1 MKKSFVQILPNNN
14 EVNSEI
20 GNKLEDF
27 EILQVLG
34 EGTYGFVAKV
44 QSKLNFGIYALKK
57 YILSSVSDD
66 EKKYILNERIF
77 MKKLDHENVVKLYC
91 DFQEKDNLY
100 LVMEYMDGG
109 DLYTFIDAN
118 RSLEMSIDE
127 EKLWNI
133 YEQCLR
139 GLVYLHRMGL
149 IHRDIKPA
157 NLLMNSKG
165 EIKYTDFNV
174 SAIINSD
181 RAREFT
187 KNKNEE
193 EHLINNNT
201 IVGSGSYKAPEI
213 LDDNSIF
220 QEYDLKI
227 DVYSL
232 GITFC
237 TLAFYQMNIPGPNEL
252 NNYRYSK
259 ELIDIIMRMIEPEPM
274 KRMSSLQIYNYFIK
288 LYVQKYVH
296 STGFMSCVQSL
307 YDNPIIFN
315 YFCNNNIMYDN
326 RKNNMPITSKLS
338 ELFTEIYFS
347 RQKNYS
353 LLSPTN
359 NNRDGK
365 SFNHLIYD
373 LRKLLLKN
381 DTKIKER
388 ENDEINPIIIITFL
402 LKKLHEELNIYK
414 GKLGKLS
421 MIYAKLIKGENP
433 KSESYECY
441 KKFYTSNFQSL
452 ISDNFFGL
460 IKTKTICNQC
470 KNSSYSFKV
479 LCYIPF
485 NVKILVEN
493 YPNKQNLNLYDAF
506 DCLNK
511 NYIELDKKQYIQCK
525 FCKTVMDHIEF
536 KQFYNLSKNL
546 VILFDRGENDSNK
559 KYIDFNEDF
568 LLNGDYVENFQNINV
583 YYKLMSVIIRIE
595 GEQDNNK
602 RNPEKFV
609 CFRRINNDCYV
620 SSLPNGD
627 AYSLNQVKSMGTV
640 MILFYYSD
648 KGISNFN
655 DDQNINNSVPNNN
668 ISGVNFNNNNFNNMG
683 NNNNFN
689 NFNNFNNGNMNMT
702 NPNMPYQNMPNPN
715 MNNPNMPN
723 PNMFNP
729 NMNNQINFNMN
740 NNNFMPMNNNQ
751 NSNNNNNFNPNF
763 QQNPNFNN
771 QPNNLNNNMNN
782 K

>member
-1 MKKSFVQILPNNN
+1 
-14 EVNSEI
+14 
-20 GNKLEDF
+20 
-27 EILQVLG
+27 
-34 EGTYGFVAKV
+34 
-44 QSKLNFGIYALKK
+44 
-57 YILSSVSDD
+57 
-66 EKKYILNERIF
+66 
-77 MKKLDHENVVKLYC
+77 
-91 DFQEKDNLY
+91 
-100 LVMEYMDGG
+100 
-109 DLYTFIDAN
+109 
-118 RSLEMSIDE
+118 
-127 EKLWNI
+127 
-133 YEQCLR
+133 
-139 GLVYLHRMGL
+139 MGL